1 MIKARKY
8 PIDSKQDEQ
17 DGEYFKDMNP
27 VVSQQ
32 SNPSR
37 AMSAQIIISTSE
49 EYFTC

>member
-32 SNPSR
+32 SNPSIT
-37 AMSAQIIISTSE
+37 MSMQNIVSTCE
-49 EYFTC
+49 RYFTC